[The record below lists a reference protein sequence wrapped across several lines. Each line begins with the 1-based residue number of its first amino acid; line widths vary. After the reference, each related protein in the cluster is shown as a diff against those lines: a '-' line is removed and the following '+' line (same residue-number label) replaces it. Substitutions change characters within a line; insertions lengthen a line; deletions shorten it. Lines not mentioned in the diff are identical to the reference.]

1 MNHYT
6 NIYVSRKGVKTR
18 KQKKRDEIYNTIK
31 LNN

>member
-6 NIYVSRKGVKTR
+6 NIYISRKGVRTH
-18 KQKKRDEIYNTIK
+18 KQKKRDEIYIAIK